1 MKSKKL
7 LIEIIE
13 LLEKF
18 EETRSTS
25 GYESSLDDFI
35 LFLQQNRTLEE
46 DRNDIVR
53 IAQNVSFLHRYS
65 KFYIKKALKGSL
77 LQTVDEYTYLVALF
91 NEESLSK
98 TEINNLNVIEKTSGN
113 EIMNRLLK
121 AKLIGERRDEEDR
134 RRMRVFITEKG
145 RAELMKVFPDL
156 WKSATILSGILSPYE
171 KESFLQTSDKLC
183 DFHKD
188 IFVNNKEGE
197 IDNLMSKLPPINPE
211 NQQTQS

>member
-1 MKSKKL
+1 MKSKRL

-18 EETRSTS
+18 ENTTDS
-25 GYESSLDDFI
+25 GKEIVSLDDFI
-35 LFLQQNRTLEE
+35 LFLQQNRTVKE
-46 DRNDIVR
+46 DKNDIVH

-98 TEINNLNVIEKTSGN
+98 TEINNRNVLEKTSGN
-113 EIMNRLLK
+113 EVMKRLLN
-121 AKLIGERRDEEDR
+121 AQLIGERRDEEDR
-134 RRMRVFITEKG
+134 RKMRVFITDKG

-156 WKSATILSGILSPYE
+156 WKSATLLSGILSLPE
-171 KESFLQTSDKLC
+171 KESFLEISDKLC

-188 IFVNNKEGE
+188 IFVNCKENE
-197 IDNLMSKLPPINPE
+197 IDSLMQKLPPINPN
-211 NQQTQS
+211 NQ

>member
-13 LLEKF
+13 LLEEF
-18 EETRSTS
+18 EKATTQNDDTL
-25 GYESSLDDFI
+25 SLDDFI
-35 LFLQQNRTLEE
+35 LFIQQNRIIKE
-46 DRNDIVR
+46 DRNDLVR
-53 IAQNVSFLHRYS
+53 IAQNVSFLYRYS
-65 KFYIKKALKGSL
+65 KFYIKKVLKGSL

-98 TEINNLNVIEKTSGN
+98 TEINNRNVIEKTSGN
-113 EIMNRLLK
+113 EIMRRLLK

-145 RAELMKVFPDL
+145 RAELMKFFPEL
-156 WKSATILSGILSPYE
+156 WKSAMLLSGTLSPHE

-183 DFHKD
+183 NFHKD
-188 IFVNNKEGE
+188 IFVNSKEDE
-197 IDNLMSKLPPINPE
+197 LDNLMEKLPFTDLE
-211 NQQTQS
+211 NR

>member
-13 LLEKF
+13 LLEQF
-18 EETRSTS
+18 EKTTPSRE
-25 GYESSLDDFI
+25 EEHSLDKFI
-35 LFLQQNRTLEE
+35 LFLQQRRTTKE
-46 DRNDIVR
+46 DRNDTVR
-53 IAQNVSFLHRYS
+53 IAQNISFLHRYS

-98 TEINNLNVIEKTSGN
+98 TEINNRNVIEKTSGN
-113 EIMNRLLK
+113 EVMRRLLK
-121 AKLIGERRDEEDR
+121 AKLIGERRDEDDR

-145 RAELMKVFPDL
+145 RAELSKVFPGL
-156 WKSATILSGILSPYE
+156 WKSATMLSGALSPPE
-171 KESFLQTSDKLC
+171 KESFLQASDKLC

-188 IFVNNKEGE
+188 IFVHCKEEE
-197 IDNLMSKLPPINPE
+197 IDSLLSKLPSVNR
-211 NQQTQS
+211 

>member
-1 MKSKKL
+1 MRSKNL

-18 EETRSTS
+18 EKSTTLNNDNL
-25 GYESSLDDFI
+25 SLDDFI
-35 LFLQQNRTLEE
+35 YFLQQNKPIKE
-46 DRNDIVR
+46 DKNDIVH

-98 TEINNLNVIEKTSGN
+98 TEINNRNVIEKTSGN
-113 EIMNRLLK
+113 EIMRRLLK
-121 AKLIGERRDEEDR
+121 AKLIGERRDKEDR
-134 RRMRVFITEKG
+134 RRMRVFITDKG
-145 RAELMKVFPDL
+145 RAELLKVFPAL
-156 WKSATILSGILSPYE
+156 WQSAMLLSGILSPHE

-188 IFVNNKEGE
+188 IFVNSKEEE
-197 IDNLMSKLPPINPE
+197 IDNLMVKLSPV
-211 NQQTQS
+211 NQDNL